1 MPPRPLVPPG
11 SLLRPPGT
19 PLTHGMSFLTIVS
32 HPASLSVII
41 ELSEAR
47 NKLVTRVNQDHLHTV
62 IQCIFGGVG
71 FYEP

>member
-1 MPPRPLVPPG
+1 MILWYDRSGRSLVMLG
-11 SLLRPPGT
+11 SG
-19 PLTHGMSFLTIVS
+19 
-32 HPASLSVII
+32 SLSVII

-47 NKLVTRVNQDHLHTV
+47 NKLVTRVNQDHWHTV